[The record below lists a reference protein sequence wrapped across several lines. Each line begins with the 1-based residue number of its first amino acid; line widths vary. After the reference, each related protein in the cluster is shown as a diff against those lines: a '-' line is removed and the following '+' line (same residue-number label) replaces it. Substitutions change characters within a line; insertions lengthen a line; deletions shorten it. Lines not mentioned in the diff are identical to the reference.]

1 MQTTVG
7 QILVNEILPENY
19 RDYNRSMGASEAK
32 AVLTRM
38 ARENPEKY
46 KEVSNKLVMLGAQSS
61 FDEGITL
68 SISDTLN
75 PVKDRAEMLKYLR
88 VQKQKVMR
96 TNATPEEKERAI
108 EALNDKVRMY
118 LTDATYNEGLK
129 AQNPFALQVASKA
142 RGSPAQLV
150 SLQTSPGTYTDTNGK
165 QIPIFIEHSFAEGL
179 SPMEYWAGTY
189 GARKSVTCLS
199 LDTEVLMGDG
209 SAKPIRDVKPGDVVA
224 GADKWGRMSKVK
236 VVRTYDNGVQ
246 PVYRFSFSAPI
257 GCQPRGGGVVSAPN
271 GYFPHVDATDE
282 HKMLVFEPDSGHSP
296 ELVRL
301 ADVGS
306 ATKNQQVVLASGLG
320 SMNPAGCELVEKQYL
335 GELPVMDI
343 EVDSPDHMFV
353 LANGLVSANSTKFA
367 TRDAGALGK
376 QFNRAVM
383 RLVIADNDC
392 GTMNGIPVKPDDI
405 DNLGSVL
412 SSDAPPYK
420 AGTVVTKEVM
430 QDLKDKYDEILV
442 RSPLTCGCKEGLC
455 AKCAGIRETGKF
467 PEIGSHV
474 GLQASSAL
482 AERIAQGS
490 LNCLVEGTMVRMAD
504 GESRPI
510 ETIRAGEEVWASDLD
525 GNPHRSK
532 VLAVYDN
539 GIQPC
544 YETAFSCGFGSDMR
558 LTFLLRST
566 IIHKILGSTGGDL
579 GKFEV
584 GVEGDFWAHVGN
596 RYIGK
601 ALCRRVSQVPIGDKH
616 VYDLEIDHPDHLFI
630 LENGLV
636 VSNTKHSSGVSQ
648 GKGKVDDGDT
658 YAGFDVIDQLFQ
670 IPKEFPH
677 RAAVATVT
685 GNVESVE
692 KAPQGGW
699 NIVVDGK
706 THYAISETQPRCKVG
721 DYVEAGDQLSTGL
734 MNPADVVRY
743 KGIGEGRRYLMNR
756 ATKAY
761 KDSGYAVNRRNME
774 VLVRGFLDNV
784 RVDGNVEGLGDYLP
798 DDVVTYSALASSY
811 VPRKDSTMKAVGD
824 SVGLYLEEPVMHY
837 TIGTRIT
844 RNVAAQLKKH
854 GHQNIFVN
862 ANPPGFSPEAT
873 PLKLVSRNEKD
884 WVDQLGGTYLK
895 SNILNA
901 AHRGATSEIHSLQPE
916 HAMARGV
923 ELGNPPPASQ
933 FGKKFVY

>member
-7 QILVNEILPENY
+7 QLLVNEILPERY

-38 ARENPEKY
+38 AMENPELVKD
-46 KEVSNKLVMLGAQSS
+46 VSNKLVMLGARSS
-61 FDEGITL
+61 FDEGVTL

-75 PVKDRAEMLKYLR
+75 PVKDRAKMLEHLR
-88 VQKQKVMR
+88 AQKARVMQS
-96 TNATPEEKERAI
+96 NATPEEKERAI
-108 EALNDKVRMY
+108 EALNDKVRVY
-118 LTDATYNEGLK
+118 FTDMTYNTGIQN
-129 AQNPFALQVASKA
+129 QNPFALQVASKA

-150 SLQTSPGTYTDTNGK
+150 SLQTSPGTYTDTHGK

-179 SPMEYWAGTY
+179 SPHEYWAGTY
-189 GARKSVTCLS
+189 GARKSV
-199 LDTEVLMGDG
+199 
-209 SAKPIRDVKPGDVVA
+209 I
-224 GADKWGRMSKVK
+224 
-236 VVRTYDNGVQ
+236 
-246 PVYRFSFSAPI
+246 
-257 GCQPRGGGVVSAPN
+257 
-271 GYFPHVDATDE
+271 
-282 HKMLVFEPDSGHSP
+282 
-296 ELVRL
+296 
-301 ADVGS
+301 
-306 ATKNQQVVLASGLG
+306 
-320 SMNPAGCELVEKQYL
+320 
-335 GELPVMDI
+335 
-343 EVDSPDHMFV
+343 
-353 LANGLVSANSTKFA
+353 STKFA

-376 QFNRAVM
+376 QYNRAVM

-392 GTMNGIPVKPDDI
+392 GTQAGIPVKPDDV
-405 DNLGSVL
+405 DNIGSVL

-420 AGTVVTKEVM
+420 AGTVITKEVL
-430 QDLKDKYDEILV
+430 QDLKDRYDEILV

-455 AKCAGIRETGKF
+455 AKCAGIRETGRF

-490 LNCLVEGTMVRMAD
+490 LNCLAEGTLVRMAD
-504 GESRPI
+504 GTDRRI
-510 ETIRAGEEVWASDLD
+510 EDVKKGEIVMGSDLD
-525 GNPHRSK
+525 GNIAPTM
-532 VLAVYDN
+532 VVDVFDN

-544 YETAFSCGFGSDMR
+544 VETVFGIRNGDEMEAVS
-558 LTFLLRST
+558 LCST
-566 IIHKILGSTGGDL
+566 GIHKVLGSIGGNLD
-579 GKFEV
+579 KFEV
-584 GVEGDFWAHVGN
+584 GIEGEFWVQCNHPVFGPMLLKRISQTPVGN
-596 RYIGK
+596 
-601 ALCRRVSQVPIGDKH
+601 KH
-616 VYDLEIDHPDHLFI
+616 VYDLSVSCPDHIFL
-630 LENGLV
+630 LANGLI

-658 YAGFDVIDQLFQ
+658 YAGFDIIDQLFQ

-677 RAAVATVT
+677 RATVSTVT
-685 GNVESVE
+685 GNVESIE

-706 THYAISETQPRCKVG
+706 THYALSETRPRCKVG

-734 MNPADVVRY
+734 MNPADVVKY

-784 RVDGNVEGLGDYLP
+784 RVGNLEGVGDYLP
-798 DDVVTYSALASSY
+798 DDVVSYSALASSY
-811 VPRKDSTMKAVGD
+811 VPRKDSGMKGINSAIG
-824 SVGLYLEEPVMHY
+824 SYLEEPVMHY
-837 TIGTRIT
+837 TIGTKIT
-844 RNVAAQLKKH
+844 RNVANQLKRH
-854 GHQNIFVN
+854 GHENIFVN
-862 ANPPGFSPEAT
+862 PNPPGFEPEAT
-873 PLKLVSRNEKD
+873 PLKLISRNEKD

-895 SNILNA
+895 SNILHA

-933 FGKKFVY
+933 FGKKWVF